1 MQQSPGVVH
10 LAERQRQD
18 GREVA
23 GTDGDRRLRPR
34 PRKCRRRTSLRA
46 RPVVCHQHEDRLLIE
61 GDGHRVVAK
70 ALRGLG
76 DGVGHARHRLEVA
89 TTEVQYRLGEQ
100 GACPQRRNL
109 RAPMEGT
116 REPAQGFGQLSPRQL
131 GSPRAGGE
139 LQGQARLLVERA
151 RERGAQVVHLG
162 VEPRRRFED
171 DGHTAVGIVTRRLLR
186 VPGPMALD
194 ACRQLTSI
202 TELSLGVLP
211 HHLEHAEAGGL
222 ARRLGRHQGLVDE
235 TTEHVD
241 DVADRGHGGGGIE
254 VEAARE
260 HGQTTERDALVVEQE
275 VVTPVEGGG
284 QGLLAVRMAAPATGE
299 DGERIAQAG
308 GELCDREVDD
318 THGGQLE
325 GEGDAVET
333 ATDLGDRGG
342 GGGIEHE
349 ARRRVP
355 RSLDE
360 QLDGFETSQTVG
372 RVVISRKLERGH
384 PPGDLAGVPE
394 RLAARGQDDE
404 IGASRQELGG
414 QGDDGVEDVLA
425 VVENEQDRPARELVD
440 ERGDPRPVALE
451 GSSRAPPTADGT
463 PSPCVTPASST
474 SHTPSAQRELAT

>member
-1 MQQSPGVVH
+1 MTSPI
-10 LAERQRQD
+10 A
-18 GREVA
+18 
-23 GTDGDRRLRPR
+23 
-34 PRKCRRRTSLRA
+34 
-46 RPVVCHQHEDRLLIE
+46 
-61 GDGHRVVAK
+61 
-70 ALRGLG
+70 
-76 DGVGHARHRLEVA
+76 
-89 TTEVQYRLGEQ
+89 
-100 GACPQRRNL
+100 
-109 RAPMEGT
+109 
-116 REPAQGFGQLSPRQL
+116 
-131 GSPRAGGE
+131 
-139 LQGQARLLVERA
+139 
-151 RERGAQVVHLG
+151 
-162 VEPRRRFED
+162 D
-171 DGHTAVGIVTRRLLR
+171 D
-186 VPGPMALD
+186 
-194 ACRQLTSI
+194 
-202 TELSLGVLP
+202 
-211 HHLEHAEAGGL
+211 
-222 ARRLGRHQGLVDE
+222 
-235 TTEHVD
+235 
-241 DVADRGHGGGGIE
+241 GGGGIE
-254 VEAARE
+254 VEAAGE

-404 IGASRQELGG
+404 IGASRQELRG

-425 VVENEQDRPARELVD
+425 VVEDEQDRPARELVD
-440 ERGDPRPVALE
+440 ERGDPRPGMALAV
-451 GSSRAPPTADGT
+451 RA
-463 PSPCVTPASST
+463 
-474 SHTPSAQRELAT
+474 REAR